1 LGVRA
6 IGETIADAEGVFRAD
21 FHGNAGGLTTDFT
34 DLLIKE

>member
-6 IGETIADAEGVFRAD
+6 IGEAIADAEGVFRAD
-21 FHGNAGGLTTDFT
+21 FHGGGGELTTDFT